1 MTSTKDIRRVS
12 HGGHRIRAVWYR
24 GKKIWPRISADI
36 APWCGLIME
45 SYLASRRE
53 NVFCSY
59 IPATQNTSTLDSS
72 WENTCIAWVL
82 MRPSSEF
89 ALSQGQR
96 KVFSAVRSDKTL
108 TISSISVKGKSMSE
122 VLDLPSSDPVAVK
135 LTMGKQWYGY
145 WIQAEVFNA
154 VGVSVAKKDVGNG
167 GAFTKGET
175 AFVKGEITATQSG
188 CDFYAYKI
196 GSNTWW
202 GNLKEN
208 VCLKHNMAAEVV
220 KNKGPWLSSAFI
232 PTDILSIAIYG
243 GGQGGQ
249 GGGNDN
255 GYNGKKGADG
265 GMIVIPSG
273 VIGGVLTPGDGGKGA
288 WGSSSHEGKYGRP
301 GEPTTFDSVST
312 AGQPRGVHIVG
323 GVGIPNFGLGKG
335 GSGGSRSSDS
345 SSGQLGDDGSRGGLV
360 AVYQWKNN

>member
-1 MTSTKDIRRVS
+1 MTSMKDIRRVS

-24 GKKIWPRISADI
+24 GKKIWPRISPGI

-45 SYLASRRE
+45 SHLASRHQ
-53 NVFCSY
+53 NVFCSP
-59 IPATQNTSTLDSS
+59 IPATQNTSTLNSS
-72 WENTCIAWVL
+72 WENSCIAWVL

-96 KVFSAVRSDKTL
+96 KAFSVMRSGKTV
-108 TISSISVKGKSMSE
+108 TVSSTSVKGKFITLS
-122 VLDLPSSDPVAVK
+122 VDVPIVGPVAVK

-145 WIQAEVFNA
+145 WIQAEIFNTA
-154 VGVSVAKKDVGNG
+154 GVSVAKKDVGNG
-167 GAFTKGET
+167 GGFTAGET
-175 AFVKGEITATQSG
+175 AFVKGEVTVTQRG
-188 CDFYAYKI
+188 CGFYAYEI

-202 GNLKEN
+202 GNLKEDS
-208 VCLKHNMAAEVV
+208 CLRNNMAAEVV
-220 KNKGPWLSSAFI
+220 RAKGEWLSSDFI
-232 PTDILSIAIYG
+232 PTDVLSIAIYG

-255 GYNGKKGADG
+255 GYNGEKGADG
-265 GMIVIPSG
+265 GMIIVPSG
-273 VIGGVLTPGDGGKGA
+273 VIGGFLTPGAGSRGG
-288 WGSSSHEGKYGRP
+288 WGYGGSTGDTARP
-301 GEPTTFDSVST
+301 GEATTFDSLST

>member
-1 MTSTKDIRRVS
+1 MTSAKNIRRVS

-59 IPATQNTSTLDSS
+59 IPATQNTSTLDSN

-82 MRPSSEF
+82 MRSRADF
-89 ALSQGQR
+89 TLAQGQR

-145 WIQAEVFNA
+145 WIQAEVYNA

-175 AFVKGEITATQSG
+175 AFSKGEIAATQNG
-188 CDFYAYKI
+188 CSFYAYRI
-196 GSNTWW
+196 GYDSWW

-220 KNKGPWLSSAFI
+220 KDKGPWLSSAFI

-249 GGGNDN
+249 GGGHSRS
-255 GYNGKKGADG
+255 GQSGADG
-265 GMIVIPSG
+265 GMVIAPSG
-273 VIGGVLTPGDGGKGA
+273 VIGGFLNPGDGGKGA
-288 WGSSSHEGKYGRP
+288 WGSSSYEGNYGRP
-301 GEPTTFDSVST
+301 GEPTTFDSITT
-312 AGQPRGVHIVG
+312 AGQTSEKHIVG
-323 GVGIPNFGLGKG
+323 GVTIPNFWLGDGGGG
-335 GSGGSRSSDS
+335 GSSGDG
-345 SSGQLGDDGSRGGLV
+345 SSGNSGADGRDGGLV

>member
-12 HGGHRIRAVWYR
+12 HGGHRIRAVWHR

-45 SYLASRRE
+45 SHLASRHQ
-53 NVFCSY
+53 NVFCSP
-59 IPATQNTSTLDSS
+59 IPATQNTSTLNSS
-72 WENTCIAWVL
+72 WENSCIAWVL

-175 AFVKGEITATQSG
+175 AFSKGEIAATQNG
-188 CDFYAYKI
+188 CSFYAYRI
-196 GSNTWW
+196 GYDSWW
-202 GNLKEN
+202 GNLEED
-208 VCLKHNMAAEVV
+208 VCLKNNMAAEVV
-220 KNKGPWLSSAFI
+220 MTEGEWLSSAFI

-249 GGGNDN
+249 GGGHSRS
-255 GYNGKKGADG
+255 GKSGADG
-265 GMIVIPSG
+265 GMVIAPSG
-273 VIGGVLTPGDGGKGA
+273 VIGGFLNPGDGGKGA
-288 WGSSSHEGKYGRP
+288 WGSSSYEGKYGRP
-301 GEPTTFDSVST
+301 GEPTTFDSLST
-312 AGQPRGVHIVG
+312 AGQLMRAHVVG
-323 GVGIPNFGLGKG
+323 DVTIPNFGLGDGGGG
-335 GSGGSRSSDS
+335 GSSGDG
-345 SSGQLGDDGSRGGLV
+345 SSGNSGADGRDGGLV

>member
-12 HGGHRIRAVWYR
+12 HGGRRIRAVWHR

-59 IPATQNTSTLDSS
+59 IPATQNTSTLDSN

-82 MRPSSEF
+82 MRSRADF
-89 ALSQGQR
+89 TLAQGQR

-145 WIQAEVFNA
+145 WIQAEVYNA

-175 AFVKGEITATQSG
+175 AFSKGEIAATQNG
-188 CDFYAYKI
+188 CSFYAYRI
-196 GSNTWW
+196 GYDSWW
-202 GNLKEN
+202 GNLKED
-208 VCLKHNMAAEVV
+208 VCLENNMAAEVV
-220 KNKGPWLSSAFI
+220 MTEGEWLSSAFI
-232 PTDILSIAIYG
+232 PTDVLSIAIYG

-249 GGGNDN
+249 GGGHSRS
-255 GYNGKKGADG
+255 GQSGADG
-265 GMIVIPSG
+265 GMVIAPSG
-273 VIGGVLTPGDGGKGA
+273 VIGGFLNPGDGGKGA
-288 WGSSSHEGKYGRP
+288 WGSSSYEGKYGRP
-301 GEPTTFDSVST
+301 GEPTTFDSLST
-312 AGQPRGVHIVG
+312 AGQTRGNHIVG
-323 GVGIPNFGLGKG
+323 GVTIPDFRLGDGGGG
-335 GSGGSRSSDS
+335 GSSGDG
-345 SSGQLGDDGSRGGLV
+345 SSGNSGADGRDGGLV